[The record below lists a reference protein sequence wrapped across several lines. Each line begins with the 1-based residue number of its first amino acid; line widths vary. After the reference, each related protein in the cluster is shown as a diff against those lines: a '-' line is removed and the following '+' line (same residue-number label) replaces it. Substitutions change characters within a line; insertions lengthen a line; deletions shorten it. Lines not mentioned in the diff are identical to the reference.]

1 MACPGE
7 GLGDAGTFYC
17 PQDLVFIFFFSLLC
31 FSYNDGVGRNSL
43 FQKLPDDRNQIQMPF
58 QARDAARQAQGEFP
72 LQFRIGHEPARE
84 PFPGGGV
91 GRVILVRGNS
101 IGYDSDMVRRG
112 GRIMVKDVVPDAV
125 GDGDHPLSPAHD
137 GGVPIDGVEAVN
149 AGDEAGT
156 VFRRELFPCQVACPR
171 RNAGMEMQDIRS
183 DGLKQGAE
191 GPDAE
196 ESGDAF
202 LPIGIRMWRE
212 PSFSRRGTRRPPP
225 ETTIFSTPREERPLP
240 SSITTCSTPPDS
252 MEGTRCTIS

>member
-1 MACPGE
+1 
-7 GLGDAGTFYC
+7 
-17 PQDLVFIFFFSLLC
+17 
-31 FSYNDGVGRNSL
+31 
-43 FQKLPDDRNQIQMPF
+43 
-58 QARDAARQAQGEFP
+58 
-72 LQFRIGHEPARE
+72 
-84 PFPGGGV
+84 
-91 GRVILVRGNS
+91 
-101 IGYDSDMVRRG
+101 MVRRG

-137 GGVPIDGVEAVN
+137 GGVPVDGVEAVN

-156 VFRRELFPCQVACPR
+156 VFGWELFPCQVACPR
-171 RNAGMEMQDIRS
+171 RNAGMEMQNIRP

-252 MEGTRCTIS
+252 MEGTRCTIFIRRGAEGKIWRGCSLLHGLLPEAGNREPSGGSSVFSSHCIQ

>member
-1 MACPGE
+1 MVRERVTEHVERISLRSWRCPVQVKDWE
-7 GLGDAGTFYC
+7 TPERSIARRTSFYI
-17 PQDLVFIFFFSLLC
+17 LLSLLC
-31 FSYNDGVGRNSL
+31 FSYNDGVGRNPL

-137 GGVPIDGVEAVN
+137 GGVPVDGVEAVN

-171 RNAGMEMQDIRS
+171 RNAGMEMQDIRP

-212 PSFSRRGTRRPPP
+212 PSFPDGAPGVRLRKRRYFPRP
-225 ETTIFSTPREERPLP
+225 
-240 SSITTCSTPPDS
+240 
-252 MEGTRCTIS
+252 GKKGRCPVP